1 MFYVFRHSAIVSLG
15 GVRRSKSTPRTEA
28 NRDHRRYVREFIRVI
43 HQITDKTNSQA
54 IYRRLLPAYAP
65 ARKPATATLALKK
78 ERFVK
83 SLGPAPSTIDADT
96 TPAASPAGNLV
107 AELRQALEDLADLR
121 LSSGASHADSYLKA
135 QCNFLEQ
142 RLSHSENEL
151 VMAKNCAH

>member
-1 MFYVFRHSAIVSLG
+1 MG
-15 GVRRSKSTPRTEA
+15 
-28 NRDHRRYVREFIRVI
+28 
-43 HQITDKTNSQA
+43 KTYSQV
-54 IYRRLLPAYAP
+54 IYRRLLSAYAP
-65 ARKPATATLALKK
+65 THKPATATLALKK

-96 TPAASPAGNLV
+96 TPAASPPGNLV
-107 AELRQALEDLADLR
+107 AQRRQALEDLDDLG